1 MKILNVLPV
10 PRAVLTTI
18 LLFCLFTTALQ
29 AQSSNLCTDDDC
41 SPAIFSIKLEAPLQ
55 PNPAGVY
62 TAQRTQEFKTAYLS
76 LKQLKKGYAQ
86 NPGWQSKNEEGLL
99 VGQGCLRQYQL
110 EYSLVYE
117 YEQNPEFKKFIAQN
131 EPDLE
136 AFKENGFESSRR
148 ALNLLRRMENNCPD
162 QVKKAEKTSGSALQY
177 LEDVYAK
184 LGRALGYFDENN
196 KVIKPFK
203 SEEKKAL
210 SNTSAPAVKTA
221 STTAAPKTP
230 AIAANNPATAA
241 PKTANTTDNNELKLS
256 KKEQIAQLKDKVT
269 KLPIGQPMKDK
280 ISGIAGD
287 LKSAKP
293 KLGLLGGLLGGL
305 LKSKLAAFLPGPLGL
320 LAKIKAGIGLIKALN
335 IFKPKKPKPEL
346 AAKIDNLNKKGD
358 ELAKKAQEAVDK
370 ANQLQKT
377 LNQLSDKTA
386 DLQKEIEQ
394 REAKIAEMDQT
405 LADLDKK
412 KAELAAELEDNPRRQ
427 LEEIKPQVENLTQQS
442 EELAQKAEA
451 EKQDKD
457 KLLDQVEEVSKQKDQ
472 LESDLQKQET
482 ELQNI
487 AKESEQ
493 LQAEAQA
500 TNAEVEAVK
509 EEEAKEEAVEELKEK
524 IDALPAEEKYQEEI
538 KLCENDLAILLKK
551 IKGLDETQQKVKKKV
566 GDILAFPDKL
576 MEKVFTLKIVQ
587 NTLKLGKK
595 GIPLADKA
603 LKKVDELL
611 NKSAAIGSI
620 VEVITGKKSRFQ
632 EKIEGFDQKLGK
644 IQETFYAKT
653 TNLDNLKAELFKLVA
668 EKTGLKGKL
677 GQQIEDVKTIKT
689 AVEDFITRYDI
700 FDKKVKCPD
709 KTELETKVEDLN
721 KEQASME
728 PEAQQLEQE
737 LKEVAQQEEKLELE
751 TKEVEQEIEETTQKV
766 EELKQEEKA
775 IKEEFGKDV
784 TLQPVQLEEWA
795 ESFEVERP
803 YWEAVFHPDDEVVEG
818 YKGRYF
824 EVKLKDA
831 DKNVKLQFA
840 PGEYFMD
847 KSAFRKNYGTTI
859 GAFVKEALHN
869 LKKADESKV
878 IVFIQGSADITG
890 DKTFT
895 GKLDDRF
902 LFQKIS
908 VLPQKNEPE
917 RFSGQ
922 AVEKETPMQNFK
934 NNHLPNLRAQYLKEM
949 ISVYSK
955 KLDPV
960 LLDGV
965 VKKYVSKEE
974 RNAVIYLFFPEELLS
989 KRD

>member
-1 MKILNVLPV
+1 MRILKVLPV
-10 PRAVLTTI
+10 SRAVLTTI
-18 LLFCLFTTALQ
+18 LLFCLFSTATQ
-29 AQSSNLCTDDDC
+29 AQTSNVCTDDDC
-41 SPAIFSIKLEAPLQ
+41 SPAIFSIKLDAPLQ

-76 LKQLKKGYAQ
+76 LKQIKKGYAQ
-86 NPGWQSKNEEGLL
+86 NPNWQSKNEGGLL

-110 EYSLVYE
+110 ECSLVYE
-117 YEQNPEFKKFIAQN
+117 YEQNPDFKKFIAQN

-162 QVKKAEKTSGSALQY
+162 QVKKAEKTQGSTLQN
-177 LEDVYAK
+177 LEDVYTK
-184 LGRALGYFDENN
+184 IGRALGYFDENN
-196 KVIKPFK
+196 KVIKPFR

-210 SNTSAPAVKTA
+210 SNSPAKTPA
-221 STTAAPKTP
+221 TTAAVNTPANTAAPKTP
-230 AIAANNPATAA
+230 DNPTNTPATAA
-241 PKTANTTDNNELKLS
+241 RTPANTADNTEPKLS

-280 ISGIAGD
+280 LAGIAGG
-287 LKSAKP
+287 LKDARP
-293 KLGLLGGLLGGL
+293 KLGLLGTLLGGL

-320 LAKIKAGIGLIKALN
+320 LAKIKAGLGILKALN

-358 ELAKKAQEAVDK
+358 DLAKKAQEAVDK

-427 LEEIKPQVENLTQQS
+427 LEEIKPQVDNLTQQS
-442 EELAQKAEA
+442 EDLAQKAEA

-457 KLLDQVEEVSKQKDQ
+457 KLLDQVEEVSRQKDQ
-472 LESDLQKQET
+472 LETDLQKQET

-493 LQAEAQA
+493 LQEEAQA

-509 EEEAKEEAVEELKEK
+509 EEEANEEAVEELKEK

-551 IKGLDETQQKVKKKV
+551 IKGLDETQQKAKKKV

-576 MEKVFTLKIVQ
+576 MEKVSNLKIVQ

-611 NKSAAIGSI
+611 NKSTAIGSI
-620 VEVITGKKSRFQ
+620 VEVITGKKSRLQ

-644 IQETFYAKT
+644 IQETFNAKT
-653 TNLDNLKAELFKLVA
+653 ANLDNLKAELFKLVA

-677 GQQIEDVKTIKT
+677 GQKVDDVKKVKA
-689 AVEDFITRYDI
+689 AVEDFITRHDI

-709 KTELETKVEDLN
+709 KAELETKVEDLN
-721 KEQASME
+721 KEQATIE

-737 LKEVAQQEEKLELE
+737 LKEVAQQEEKQELE

-766 EELKQEEKA
+766 EELKEEEKA

-795 ESFEVERP
+795 ESFEVKRP

-847 KSAFRKNYGTTI
+847 KLWHHHWR
-859 GAFVKEALHN
+859 LC
-869 LKKADESKV
+869 
-878 IVFIQGSADITG
+878 QGGPA
-890 DKTFT
+890 
-895 GKLDDRF
+895 
-902 LFQKIS
+902 
-908 VLPQKNEPE
+908 
-917 RFSGQ
+917 
-922 AVEKETPMQNFK
+922 
-934 NNHLPNLRAQYLKEM
+934 
-949 ISVYSK
+949 
-955 KLDPV
+955 
-960 LLDGV
+960 
-965 VKKYVSKEE
+965 
-974 RNAVIYLFFPEELLS
+974 
-989 KRD
+989 

>member
-1 MKILNVLPV
+1 MKPRFFSLNAHNTVVMKILNVLPI
-10 PRAVLTTI
+10 PRAMLTTI
-18 LLFCLFTTALQ
+18 LLFCLLATAIQ
-29 AQSSNLCTDDDC
+29 AQTSNLCTDEDC
-41 SPAIFSIKLEAPLQ
+41 SPAVFNIPLDAPLNG
-55 PNPAGVY
+55 PI
-62 TAQRTQEFKTAYLS
+62 TSQRTEQYKKAYLE
-76 LKQLKKGYAQ
+76 LKRLKANYSAQ
-86 NPGWQSKNEEGLL
+86 PGWQKKNEEGLL
-99 VGQGCLRQYQL
+99 VGKGCLRQYQL
-110 EYSLVYE
+110 EGRFGYE
-117 YEQNPEFKKFIAQN
+117 YEQNPAFKTFIAQQ
-131 EPDLE
+131 ERDVE
-136 AFKENGFESSRR
+136 AFREEGFESSRR
-148 ALNLLRRMENNCPD
+148 ALNIKRRMEINCKNELKE
-162 QVKKAEKTSGSALQY
+162 VEKADGPS
-177 LEDVYAK
+177 LEELPGIYQK
-184 LGRALGYFDENN
+184 LGLALGYFDENN

-203 SEEKKAL
+203 SDEKKAL
-210 SNTSAPAVKTA
+210 SNTTAPAVN
-221 STTAAPKTP
+221 TP
-230 AIAANNPATAA
+230 APTAA
-241 PKTANTTDNNELKLS
+241 PKTANNPTNNNPVNPPKTANNPTNSNPVNPPKTANNTPNTSTAAKTPANTPDNTEPKLS
-256 KKEQIAQLKDKVT
+256 KKEQIAQLKDKVS
-269 KLPIGQPMKDK
+269 KLPLGIPMKDK
-280 ISGIAGD
+280 ITGIAGD
-287 LKSAKP
+287 LKNAKP
-293 KLGLLGGLLGGL
+293 KLGFLGSLLGGV
-305 LKSKLAAFLPGPLGL
+305 LKSKLATFLPGPLGL
-320 LAKIKAGIGLIKALN
+320 LGKIKAGLGILKALN

-346 AAKIDNLNKKGD
+346 ATKIDQLNKKGED
-358 ELAKKAQEAVDK
+358 LAKKAQDAVDNSNK
-370 ANQLQKT
+370 LQET
-377 LNQLSDKTA
+377 LNKLSDKTA
-386 DLQKEIEQ
+386 DLQKQIEE
-394 REAKIAEMDQT
+394 REATIAEMDQT
-405 LADLDKK
+405 LANLDKK
-412 KAELAAELEDNPRRQ
+412 KAELAAELEDNPCRQ
-427 LEEIKPQVENLTQQS
+427 LEEIKPQVDDLAKQS
-442 EELAQKAEA
+442 EELAEKAEA

-457 KLLDQVEEVSKQKDQ
+457 KLLDQVEEVSKEKDQ
-472 LESDLQKQET
+472 LETNLQKQET

-524 IDALPAEEKYQEEI
+524 MDALPAEEKYQEEI
-538 KLCENDLAILLKK
+538 KLCENDLATLLKK
-551 IKGLDETQQKVKKKV
+551 INGLDEAQQKVKKKAR
-566 GDILAFPDKL
+566 DILAFPDKL
-576 MEKVFTLKIVQ
+576 MEKVSNLKIVQ

-603 LKKVDELL
+603 LKKVDDLL
-611 NKSAAIGSI
+611 NKSVAIGSI

-644 IQETFYAKT
+644 IQETFNART
-653 TNLDNLKAELFKLVA
+653 ANLDNLKAELFKLVA

-677 GQQIEDVKTIKT
+677 GQKIEDVKTIKT

-700 FDKKVKCPD
+700 FDKKVKYPD
-709 KTELETKVEDLN
+709 KTELETKVDDLN
-721 KEQASME
+721 KEQATIE

-795 ESFEVERP
+795 ESFEVKRP

-824 EVKLKDA
+824 EVKLRDA

-902 LFQKIS
+902 PFQKIS

-949 ISVYSK
+949 I
-955 KLDPV
+955 
-960 LLDGV
+960 
-965 VKKYVSKEE
+965 
-974 RNAVIYLFFPEELLS
+974 
-989 KRD
+989 

>member
-1 MKILNVLPV
+1 MKTLHVLVNPG
-10 PRAVLTTI
+10 TI
-18 LLFCLFTTALQ
+18 LAMLFFCLLGTSSQ
-29 AQSSNLCTDDDC
+29 AQSSDLCTDDDC
-41 SPAIFSIKLEAPLQ
+41 SPSVLAIKLDAPLQ
-55 PNPAGVY
+55 PSPAGVY
-62 TAQRTQEFKTAYLS
+62 TPQRTQQFKTAYLS
-76 LKQLKKGYAQ
+76 LKQAKKGYTQ
-86 NPGWQSKNEEGLL
+86 NSSWQAKNDGGLL
-99 VGQGCLRQYQL
+99 VGPSCLRQYQL
-110 EYSLVYE
+110 ESSFVYE
-117 YEQNPEFKKFIAQN
+117 YEQNPEFKKFIDQN
-131 EPDLE
+131 EADVE

-148 ALNLLRRMENNCPD
+148 ALNLTRRMESNCPSEL
-162 QVKKAEKTSGSALQY
+162 KKAEKAPGAALDN
-177 LEDVYAK
+177 LPEVYRK
-184 LGRALGYFDENN
+184 MGRVLGYFDENN
-196 KVIKPFK
+196 QMLKPFK

-210 SNTSAPAVKTA
+210 SNRPA
-221 STTAAPKTP
+221 
-230 AIAANNPATAA
+230 NPAKSASNTAD
-241 PKTANTTDNNELKLS
+241 NTEPKLS

-320 LAKIKAGIGLIKALN
+320 LAKIKAGLGIIKALN

-346 AAKIDNLNKKGD
+346 AAKIDNLNKKGED
-358 ELAKKAQEAVDK
+358 LAKKAQEAVDK
-370 ANQLQKT
+370 ANQLQET
-377 LNQLSDKTA
+377 LNKLSDKTA

-427 LEEIKPQVENLTQQS
+427 LEEIKPQVDNLTQQS
-442 EELAQKAEA
+442 EELVQKAEA

-509 EEEAKEEAVEELKEK
+509 EAEAKEEAVEELKEK

-566 GDILAFPDKL
+566 GDILAFPEKL
-576 MEKVFTLKIVQ
+576 LGKVADLKIVQ

-644 IQETFYAKT
+644 IQETFNAKT
-653 TNLDNLKAELFKLVA
+653 ANLDNLKAELFKLVA

-689 AVEDFITRYDI
+689 AVEDFITRYDV

-721 KEQASME
+721 KEQASIE

-737 LKEVAQQEEKLELE
+737 LKEVAQQEEKLEFE
-751 TKEVEQEIEETTQKV
+751 TKAVEQEIEETTQKV

-803 YWEAVFHPDDEVVEG
+803 YWEAVFHPDEEVVEG

-902 LFQKIS
+902 PFQKIS

-955 KLDPV
+955 KIDPV

-989 KRD
+989 RDRK